1 MAISKAFI
9 NGSASAL
16 AEFLD
21 GSGLFGSVAEA
32 EGVVTCY
39 DEDDNP
45 VYVFTNIEGNRLS
58 IQVYYNNGASST
70 YNNWSGY
77 DTKVAY
83 AYKCAN
89 GVLINVYSVYGWT
102 YGAVLLTKT
111 NSGKNCIV
119 FSSNLAQDAS
129 IYTSF
134 KAMAYDDAE
143 PSPAMSFSNL
153 AANQTQLVPFP
164 TNCPFGAQSFTP
176 NAGYMPVGQC
186 YSMGYGKILLSEAE
200 YVTNGYW
207 AIRDSTESCAVPH
220 A

>member
-9 NGSASAL
+9 DGSASL
-16 AEFLD
+16 FAEFLES
-21 GSGLFGSVAEA
+21 SGLFGSVTESD
-32 EGVVTCY
+32 GTVTCY

-45 VYVFTNIEGNRLS
+45 VYVFTNIGNNRLS

-119 FSSNLAQDAS
+119 FSSNLAQDTS
-129 IYTSF
+129 IYTAF
-134 KAMAYDDAE
+134 KAIAYDDVA
-143 PSPAMSFSNL
+143 PINSTTL
-153 AANQTQLVPFP
+153 APNNWNQTSVTSFLSNNDMNV
-164 TNCPFGAQSFTP
+164 TSFTP
-176 NAGYMPVGQC
+176 DAGFILYGEN
-186 YSMGYGKILLSEAE
+186 YDNGYGSLYMDGTIWL
-200 YVTNGYW
+200 TNGYW
-207 AIRDSTESCAVPH
+207 AIRDGAAE
-220 A
+220 